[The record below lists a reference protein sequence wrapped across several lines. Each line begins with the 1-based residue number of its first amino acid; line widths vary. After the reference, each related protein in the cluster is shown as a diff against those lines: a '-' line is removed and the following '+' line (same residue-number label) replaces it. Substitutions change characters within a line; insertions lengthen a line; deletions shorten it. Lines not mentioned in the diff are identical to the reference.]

1 MQIRISGRVDAC
13 QCSFTPGGRPVLKLE
28 MQDDAGQTARVTHP
42 YPDASLSSQFA
53 AKALA
58 SRLRGQHI
66 ELPLTNVRFRAN
78 RIEAVAPVIQP
89 LATNR
94 KDIE

>member
-1 MQIRISGRVDAC
+1 MHIRISGRVDTC
-13 QCSFTPGGRPVLKLE
+13 QCSFTPGGQPVLRLE
-28 MQDDAGQTARVTHP
+28 MQDAAGQTARVTHA
-42 YPDASLSSQFA
+42 YSDASLSSQFA

-58 SRLRGQHI
+58 GRLRGQHI
-66 ELPLTNVRFRAN
+66 ELDLTEVRFRAK
-78 RIEAVAPVIQP
+78 RLEAVAPVIQP